1 MEKEGKEIKKNTNDK
16 KEVLK
21 FDNVSLIY
29 HTKDGETLALED
41 VNFSVYEKEFVAIV
55 GPSGCGKTTILSLIA
70 GILKP
75 SSGHIYLDGHDV
87 NEKKKTNEVDIGY
100 MFQRDQLFD
109 WRTIWKNVTIGI
121 EIQKRKKDTELLK
134 RVSNLIDKY
143 GLGNF
148 RNSKPTE
155 LSGGMRQRVAL
166 IRTLALDPKILLLDE
181 PFSALD
187 FQTRLNVCDNV
198 SEIISNEEKTAILVT
213 HDISEAVSL
222 ADRVIILST
231 RPGTVKKIVDIDLK
245 EFGTPLKRR
254 ESKKAHD
261 YFDEI
266 WKELVIY
273 DES

>member
-121 EIQKRKKDTELLK
+121 EIQKRKKDTELLT

-273 DES
+273 DKS

>member
-1 MEKEGKEIKKNTNDK
+1 MEKEGKEIKENTNDK

-21 FDNVSLIY
+21 FENVSLTY
-29 HTKDGETLALED
+29 HTKDGETLALKD
-41 VNFSVYEKEFVAIV
+41 INFSVYEKEFVAIV

-70 GILKP
+70 GILQP
-75 SSGHIYLDGHDV
+75 STGHIYLDGKDI
-87 NEKKKTNEVDIGY
+87 NEKKKSKDVDIGY

-121 EIQKRKKDTELLK
+121 EIQKKKKDTELLN

-148 RNSKPTE
+148 KNSKPTE

-166 IRTLALDPKILLLDE
+166 IRTLALNPKILLLDE

-198 SEIISNEEKTAILVT
+198 SEIISNEKKTAVLVT
-213 HDISEAVSL
+213 HDISEAVSM

-231 RPGTVKKIVDIDLK
+231 RPGTVKKIVEIDLK
-245 EFGTPLKRR
+245 EYGSPLKRR

-273 DES
+273 DNG

>member
-29 HTKDGETLALED
+29 HTKDGETLALKD

-87 NEKKKTNEVDIGY
+87 NEKKKTSEVDIGY

-121 EIQKRKKDTELLK
+121 EIQKRKKDTELLT

>member
-121 EIQKRKKDTELLK
+121 EIQKRKKDTELLT

-143 GLGNF
+143 GLENF

-245 EFGTPLKRR
+245 EYGTPLKRR

>member
-1 MEKEGKEIKKNTNDK
+1 MEKEEKEIKKNTNDK

-29 HTKDGETLALED
+29 HTKDGETLALKD

-87 NEKKKTNEVDIGY
+87 NEKKKTSEVDIGY

-121 EIQKRKKDTELLK
+121 EIQKRKKDTELLT

-231 RPGTVKKIVDIDLK
+231 RPGTVKKIVDVDLK

>member
-87 NEKKKTNEVDIGY
+87 NEKKKTSEVDIGY

-121 EIQKRKKDTELLK
+121 EIQKRKKDTELLT